1 MRQRFVGCVIGVAV
15 LCAVVRSNAQQTT
28 RFEVATVTR
37 NVSGSAAAG
46 LDMSGGQVRAT
57 NLALRVLIRQAFDVI
72 DSQIVNAPTWAAD
85 ERYDVIAKAPE
96 GITGAAMRPL
106 LRMLLAERFKLA
118 THTEMRDMP
127 VYGLTKT
134 ASSTTPGLRE
144 TTRDCA
150 ANPGGGAAID
160 TADQW
165 PMCSVSLKP
174 GLLYIGGFR
183 MSVVTR
189 QLAGL
194 VGRPVLDETSIT
206 TPVQFRL
213 EYQPADLFTA
223 LEQQTGFK
231 LVSKSAPVEV
241 VVVDSAERPTA
252 N

>member
-1 MRQRFVGCVIGVAV
+1 MLF
-15 LCAVVRSNAQQTT
+15 RS
-28 RFEVATVTR
+28 
-37 NVSGSAAAG
+37 
-46 LDMSGGQVRAT
+46 
-57 NLALRVLIRQAFDVI
+57 
-72 DSQIVNAPTWAAD
+72 
-85 ERYDVIAKAPE
+85 
-96 GITGAAMRPL
+96 
-106 LRMLLAERFKLA
+106 
-118 THTEMRDMP
+118 THTEMRDIP
-127 VYGLTKT
+127 VYGLIKT

-150 ANPGGGAAID
+150 VNPGGGAAID
-160 TADQW
+160 TTDQW

-223 LEQQTGFK
+223 LEQQTGLK